1 MLSAFCAIN
10 SSMYFPL
17 YFLFYSLSYYQEGKK
32 KSRCSSDKY
41 LFFWAGRLY
50 TLEKRAFQSLEVN
63 EENFRRNQRMSSAEK
78 HYLMQAKKYVIFVI
92 HSSAHIS
99 VFGGVVSAES
109 WIQSSLGKG
118 QKLNQQSDK
127 NIKKRKICRN
137 FIPIRNIWGVCAE
150 LKWN

>member
-1 MLSAFCAIN
+1 MHYLEWSFKCFVMSISAITHHVISFLCDKLEYVLSTLL
-10 SSMYFPL
+10 P
-17 YFLFYSLSYYQEGKK
+17 FLFTFLLSRGGK

-41 LFFWAGRLY
+41 LFFWEGRLY

-99 VFGGVVSAES
+99 VFGASRKCWVVDTETL
-109 WIQSSLGKG
+109 WYTEFIRKRPE
-118 QKLNQQSDK
+118 
-127 NIKKRKICRN
+127 IK
-137 FIPIRNIWGVCAE
+137 PTVW
-150 LKWN
+150 

>member
-99 VFGGVVSAES
+99 VFGASRKCWVVDTETL
-109 WIQSSLGKG
+109 WYTEFIRKRPE
-118 QKLNQQSDK
+118 
-127 NIKKRKICRN
+127 IK
-137 FIPIRNIWGVCAE
+137 PTVW
-150 LKWN
+150 